1 MADDSTTADT
11 LGLALP
17 VVSETAVRTAA
28 DLHAEVLELFDACA
42 PALGRYV
49 RSCGLTPDA
58 AEDVVQEAF
67 LALYRHLKRG
77 GARHNLRGWLTQ
89 VSYRLALKQRMRVAR
104 RRRVEM
110 PSAQGDADVAD
121 PSAPIDAQLVD
132 GDQQRRLRAVFRAL
146 PERDRRCLS
155 LRAEGVRYREI
166 ARTLGISLGSVTRS
180 LTNGVTRLSNAM
192 KE

>member
-11 LGLALP
+11 LGLTLP
-17 VVSETAVRTAA
+17 AVPETARTAA

-42 PALGRYV
+42 PALRRYV

-67 LALYRHLKRG
+67 LALYRHLRRG

-89 VSYRLALKQRMRVAR
+89 VSYRLALKQRMRAAR
-104 RRRVEM
+104 RSRVEI
-110 PSAQGDADVAD
+110 SCELGDADVAD
-121 PSAPIDAQLVD
+121 PSAPIDAQLV
-132 GDQQRRLRAVFRAL
+132 GDDRQRRLRAVFKAL

-155 LRAEGVRYREI
+155 LRAAGVRYRDI
-166 ARTLGISLGSVTRS
+166 ACTLGISLGSVTRS
-180 LTNGVTRLSNAM
+180 LTNGLTRLSNAI